1 MVAAG
6 MTSREALREECQSRE
21 SSPIVLE
28 MVSAPDGRAVPPLPV
43 NLKSLSARGV
53 ILAARPVDDSSL
65 DQILEGRQAKLHL
78 PADGNGGLSHIHTRV
93 LWTRLP
99 EDVEGEVLVGLA
111 LEEPNLRTRQS
122 LEAHLPQYPRDL
134 KNLWDHW
141 DQMQEERAA
150 AATVALAAA
159 PVMPTPAPLRPPVE
173 SVRQQGQRE
182 GEANTTPG
190 SDMPIYLVG
199 LGSVGAGVSLYFLG
213 PDSYQMFGAI
223 LAVYGSLSIAG
234 KSVWTMCRRTAAQV
248 K

>member
-1 MVAAG
+1 M
-6 MTSREALREECQSRE
+6 MSREALREECQIRE

-28 MVSAPDGRAVPPLPV
+28 MASAPDGRTVSPLPV
-43 NLKSLSARGV
+43 QLKSLSARGV
-53 ILAARPVDDSSL
+53 ILAARPVDASSL
-65 DQILEGRQAKLHL
+65 DQVWEGRQAKLHL
-78 PADGNGGLSHIHTRV
+78 PADGTAGLSHIHTQV
-93 LWTRLP
+93 LWTRLS
-99 EDVEGEVLVGLA
+99 ENGEGEVLVGLA

-150 AATVALAAA
+150 AATVAQASAPPVRPAPAA
-159 PVMPTPAPLRPPVE
+159 PRPPVE
-173 SVRQQGQRE
+173 SVLQQGQRE
-182 GEANTTPG
+182 GEANTTPA